1 MECVSRGFVS
11 YRTLLLSPV
20 QLLARAWT
28 TTTTE
33 TYWGVIKKTRL
44 QCRTPRLWLKL
55 HDGAALMIVR

>member
-33 TYWGVIKKTRL
+33 TYWSVTKKTRL
-44 QCRTPRLWLKL
+44 QCRIPGLWLKL
-55 HDGAALMIVR
+55 HDEPALVILR